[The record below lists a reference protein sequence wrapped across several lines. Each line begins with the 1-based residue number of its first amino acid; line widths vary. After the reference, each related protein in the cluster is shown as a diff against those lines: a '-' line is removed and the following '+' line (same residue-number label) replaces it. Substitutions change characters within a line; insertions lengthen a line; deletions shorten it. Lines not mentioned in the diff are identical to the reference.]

1 MNIFNK
7 QNLDKKS
14 YPLLKKDPQ
23 LFFEE
28 NLTDTYFKK
37 YGYKN
42 LSKYKD
48 EYLKFQNDLKQYNL
62 KQTSYYAVIM
72 FDGDNMGKWLS
83 GEYIKSKLHG
93 DGDKENENFIGGKHR
108 KESKLQE
115 FHTFL
120 SERLIDFAKKA
131 NKILKEPKGITI
143 YAGGEDFLGFV
154 NINNLFR
161 TLQLLRCL
169 WNKIVNEPLQ
179 EEFNLNKNLTFSVG
193 VVITHY
199 KTPLSEVLKSVRE
212 AEKKAKDAGRDRICF
227 RVLKRSGEI
236 REGILEYKKLLYLKK
251 IKDEI
256 IKHDISDSFIS
267 YLEKEFLIMCEENGE
282 LRLSRRSSMLKAE
295 IIRLLQRR
303 KSANQKFDEKLLSEK
318 MLKLTSNNFRIFID
332 LLYIVKFLKREVYVN
347 SH

>member
-1 MNIFNK
+1 
-7 QNLDKKS
+7 
-14 YPLLKKDPQ
+14 
-23 LFFEE
+23 
-28 NLTDTYFKK
+28 
-37 YGYKN
+37 
-42 LSKYKD
+42 
-48 EYLKFQNDLKQYNL
+48 
-62 KQTSYYAVIM
+62 M

-83 GEYIKSKLHG
+83 GEEYIKE
-93 DGDKENENFIGGKHR
+93 EN
-108 KESKLQE
+108 KLQD
-115 FHTFL
+115 FHKFL
-120 SERLIDFAKKA
+120 SQKLLNFANEVKKID
-131 NKILKEPKGITI
+131 NLVTV

-154 NINNLFR
+154 NINYLFEI
-161 TLQLLRCL
+161 LQLLRDR
-169 WNKIVNEPLQ
+169 WNEIVNKPLKK
-179 EEFNLNKNLTFSVG
+179 EFDLNKENFTFSAG
-193 VVITHY
+193 VVIAHY
-199 KTPLSEVLKSVRE
+199 KTPLSEVLKSVRG
-212 AEKKAKDAGRDRICF
+212 AEKKAKEAGRDRICF

-236 REGILEYKKLLYLKK
+236 REGILEYKKLLYLKE